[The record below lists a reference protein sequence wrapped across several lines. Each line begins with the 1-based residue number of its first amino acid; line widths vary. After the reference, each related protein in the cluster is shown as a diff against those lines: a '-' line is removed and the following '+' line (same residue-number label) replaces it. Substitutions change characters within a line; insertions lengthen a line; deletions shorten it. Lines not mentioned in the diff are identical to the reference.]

1 MSDSILAYIIPALVL
16 GGSAAISPGPL
27 NTLVISES
35 LKKGSRGGIRIAI
48 APILTDAP
56 IIAGSFW
63 LVNNLS
69 SVEVLLNI
77 LSLLGGIF
85 LIYLG
90 MKDILVKSNNEKQ
103 SAAGEI
109 SSIKK
114 GILTNLLS
122 PNPYIFWLTIGAPLL
137 ISASELSIIAAV
149 LFILIFYVLLVGFK
163 ILLALFTDQVKSF
176 FASRSF
182 QYIVRAL
189 GVVIM
194 GFGVYLIYKGAA
206 GVFIID

>member
-1 MSDSILAYIIPALVL
+1 MGESLLTYIIPALVL

-35 LKKGSRGGIRIAI
+35 LKKGRIGGIKIAI

-56 IIAGSFW
+56 IIIGSFW

-69 SVEVLLNI
+69 SIEVLLNI
-77 LSLLGGIF
+77 LSLAGGIF

-90 MKDILVKSNNEKQ
+90 MKDILIKSEDEKQ
-103 SAAGEI
+103 SASEI

-114 GILTNLLS
+114 GVLTNLLS

-137 ISASELSIIAAV
+137 ISALQLSILAAA
-149 LFILIFYVLLVGFK
+149 LFILIFYLLLVGFK

-176 FASRSF
+176 FDSRSF
-182 QYIVRAL
+182 HYIVKAL
-189 GVVIM
+189 GIIII
-194 GFGVYLIYKGAA
+194 GFGLYLIYRGAA
-206 GVFIID
+206 GII

>member
-1 MSDSILAYIIPALVL
+1 MSDDLLTYIIPAIIL

-27 NTLVISES
+27 NALVISES
-35 LKKGSRGGIRIAI
+35 LKKGSRGGIKIAL

-56 IIAGSFW
+56 IIIGSFW
-63 LVNNLS
+63 LINNFS
-69 SVEVLLNI
+69 SVEILLNI
-77 LSLLGGIF
+77 LSLLGGLF

-90 MKDILVKSNNEKQ
+90 IKDITAKSSTIDE
-103 SAAGEI
+103 SASEI

-137 ISASELSIIAAV
+137 ISALNLSIFAAI
-149 LFILIFYVLLVGFK
+149 LFILIFYLLLVGFK
-163 ILLALFTDQVKSF
+163 VLLALFTDQVRTF

-182 QYIVRAL
+182 QYVIRSLGIV
-189 GVVIM
+189 II
-194 GFGVYLIYKGAA
+194 GFGIYLIYQ
-206 GVFIID
+206 GVSGIS

>member
-1 MSDSILAYIIPALVL
+1 MSESILTYIIPAIVL

-35 LKKGSRGGIRIAI
+35 LKKGSRGGIKIAI

-56 IIAGSFW
+56 IIIGSFW

-69 SVEVLLNI
+69 SIEVLLNI
-77 LSLLGGIF
+77 LSVIGGLFLL
-85 LIYLG
+85 YLG
-90 MKDILVKSNNEKQ
+90 MKDILVKSNNDNK
-103 SAAGEI
+103 SGSEI
-109 SSIKK
+109 SSLKK
-114 GILTNLLS
+114 GVFTNLLS

-137 ISASELSIIAAV
+137 ISALQMSVLAAA
-149 LFILIFYVLLVGFK
+149 LFILIFYILLVGFK

-182 QYIVRAL
+182 QYIIRVL
-189 GVVIM
+189 GLVIV
-194 GFGVYLIYKGAA
+194 GFGIYLIYRGSA
-206 GVFIID
+206 GVFHID